1 MKTGEIPS
9 FNFYDEDDP
18 GSGFPKIPKDVTGFN
33 IIQVLLSRA
42 IFGDKNDKLI
52 ENINRII
59 KNLENM
65 TSLYS
70 EANADNEVVNE
81 KLIEAQTR
89 LDSLMKELKTSKLT
103 VSALLKYKRKY
114 FEMESEMEVL
124 LEENATLKFQNTLL
138 ETSLDSTQVQLSTQ
152 VASNTKLEAQNQRLS
167 ESVEAAK
174 KLTVERL
181 NAYGVI
187 QRRSGKL
194 VPTTRASRVDNL
206 RICYSVPSNVLTA
219 SGDKNYLV
227 QVIDPNLN
235 VIGSNIPVQFEE
247 TILKYSYVSAFTYD
261 NELLDVCDFVSAEE
275 GDYEKGVYTVNV
287 FDQQTLVASSTFT
300 LK

>member
-1 MKTGEIPS
+1 MNTTSSNKTSKTPIIILALLLVGTLIYS
-9 FNFYDEDDP
+9 FKMYQDIEATALLLENE
-18 GSGFPKIPKDVTGFN
+18 KIE
-33 IIQVLLSRA
+33 VL
-42 IFGDKNDKLI
+42 
-52 ENINRII
+52 

-70 EANADNEVVNE
+70 EANADNEVAIE

-235 VIGSNIPVQFEE
+235 VIGSNTPVQFED

>member
-1 MKTGEIPS
+1 MTTTSSNKASKTPIIILALLLLGTLIYS
-9 FNFYDEDDP
+9 FKMYQDNKATTSLLENE
-18 GSGFPKIPKDVTGFN
+18 KIE
-33 IIQVLLSRA
+33 VLR
-42 IFGDKNDKLI
+42 
-52 ENINRII
+52 
-59 KNLENM
+59 NLENM
-65 TSLYS
+65 SSLYN
-70 EANADNEVVNE
+70 EANADNEVANE

-89 LDSLMKELKTSKLT
+89 LDSLMNELKSSKLT
-103 VSALLKYKRKY
+103 VSALLNYKKKY

-152 VASNTKLEAQNQRLS
+152 LASNTKLEAQNLQLKAT
-167 ESVEAAK
+167 VNAAK

-206 RICYSVPSNVLTA
+206 RICYSVPSNLLTE
-219 SGDKNYLV
+219 SGEKTYLV
-227 QVIDPNLN
+227 QVIDPSLN
-235 VIGSNIPVQFEE
+235 VIGSNTPVPFEE
-247 TILKYSYVSAFTYD
+247 GVLKYSYVSAFTYN
-261 NELLDVCDFVSAEE
+261 NELLDVCDFVSTKERA
-275 GDYEKGVYTVNV
+275 YEKGLYTVNV
-287 FDQQTLVASSTFT
+287 FDQNTLITSSTFT

>member
-1 MKTGEIPS
+1 MNTTSSNKTSKTPIIILALLLVGTLIYS
-9 FNFYDEDDP
+9 FKMYQDSEATALLLENE
-18 GSGFPKIPKDVTGFN
+18 KIE
-33 IIQVLLSRA
+33 VL
-42 IFGDKNDKLI
+42 
-52 ENINRII
+52 

-70 EANADNEVVNE
+70 EANADNEVANE

-138 ETSLDSTQVQLSTQ
+138 ETFLDSTQVQLSTQ
-152 VASNTKLEAQNQRLS
+152 VASNTKLDAQNQRLY

-235 VIGSNIPVQFEE
+235 VIGSNTPVQFEE

>member
-1 MKTGEIPS
+1 MNTTSSNKTSKTPIIILALLLVGTLIYS
-9 FNFYDEDDP
+9 FKMYQDNKATALLLENE
-18 GSGFPKIPKDVTGFN
+18 KIE
-33 IIQVLLSRA
+33 VL
-42 IFGDKNDKLI
+42 
-52 ENINRII
+52 

-70 EANADNEVVNE
+70 EANADNEVANE

-152 VASNTKLEAQNQRLS
+152 VASNTKLEAQNLRLS

-235 VIGSNIPVQFEE
+235 VIGSNTPVQFEE
-247 TILKYSYVSAFTYD
+247 TILKYSYVSTFTYD

-275 GDYEKGVYTVNV
+275 GDYEKGTYTVNV

>member
-1 MKTGEIPS
+1 MNTTSSNKTSKTPIIILALLLVGTLIYS
-9 FNFYDEDDP
+9 FKMYQDSEATALLLENE
-18 GSGFPKIPKDVTGFN
+18 KIE
-33 IIQVLLSRA
+33 VL
-42 IFGDKNDKLI
+42 
-52 ENINRII
+52 

-70 EANADNEVVNE
+70 EANADNEVANE

-206 RICYSVPSNVLTA
+206 RICYSVPSNVFTS

-235 VIGSNIPVQFEE
+235 VIGSNTPVQFEE

>member
-1 MKTGEIPS
+1 MNTTSSNKISKTPIIILALLLVGTLIYS
-9 FNFYDEDDP
+9 FKMYQDSEATALLLENE
-18 GSGFPKIPKDVTGFN
+18 KIE
-33 IIQVLLSRA
+33 VL
-42 IFGDKNDKLI
+42 
-52 ENINRII
+52 

-70 EANADNEVVNE
+70 EANADNEVANE

-206 RICYSVPSNVLTA
+206 RICYSVPSNVFTS

-235 VIGSNIPVQFEE
+235 VIGSNTPVQFEE

>member
-1 MKTGEIPS
+1 MNTTSSNKTSKTPIIILALLLVGTLIYS
-9 FNFYDEDDP
+9 FKMYQDSEATALLLENE
-18 GSGFPKIPKDVTGFN
+18 KIE
-33 IIQVLLSRA
+33 VL
-42 IFGDKNDKLI
+42 
-52 ENINRII
+52 

-70 EANADNEVVNE
+70 EANADNEVANE

-103 VSALLKYKRKY
+103 VSALLKYKRKC

-235 VIGSNIPVQFEE
+235 VIGSNTPVQFEE

>member
-1 MKTGEIPS
+1 MNTTSSNKTSKTPIIILALLLVGTLIYS
-9 FNFYDEDDP
+9 FKMYQDSEATALLLKNE
-18 GSGFPKIPKDVTGFN
+18 KIE
-33 IIQVLLSRA
+33 VL
-42 IFGDKNDKLI
+42 
-52 ENINRII
+52 

-70 EANADNEVVNE
+70 ETNADNELANE

-235 VIGSNIPVQFEE
+235 VIGSNTPVQFEE

>member
-1 MKTGEIPS
+1 MNTTSSNKTSKTPIIILALLLVGTLIYS
-9 FNFYDEDDP
+9 FKMYQDSEATALLLENE
-18 GSGFPKIPKDVTGFN
+18 KIE
-33 IIQVLLSRA
+33 VL
-42 IFGDKNDKLI
+42 
-52 ENINRII
+52 

-70 EANADNEVVNE
+70 EANADNEVANE

-235 VIGSNIPVQFEE
+235 VIGSNTPVQFED

>member
-1 MKTGEIPS
+1 MTTTSSKKASKTPIIILALLLLGTLIYS
-9 FNFYDEDDP
+9 FKMYQDNKATTSLLENE
-18 GSGFPKIPKDVTGFN
+18 KIE
-33 IIQVLLSRA
+33 VLR
-42 IFGDKNDKLI
+42 
-52 ENINRII
+52 
-59 KNLENM
+59 NLENM
-65 TSLYS
+65 SSLYN
-70 EANADNEVVNE
+70 EANADNEVANE

-89 LDSLMKELKTSKLT
+89 LDSLMNELKSSKLT
-103 VSALLKYKRKY
+103 VSALLNYKKKY

-152 VASNTKLEAQNQRLS
+152 LASNTKLEAQNLQLKAT
-167 ESVEAAK
+167 VNAAK

-206 RICYSVPSNVLTA
+206 RICYSVPSNLLTE
-219 SGDKNYLV
+219 SGEKTYLV
-227 QVIDPNLN
+227 QVIDPSLN
-235 VIGSNIPVQFEE
+235 VIGSNTPVPFEE
-247 TILKYSYVSAFTYD
+247 GVLKYSYVSAFTYN
-261 NELLDVCDFVSAEE
+261 NELLDVCDFVSTKERA
-275 GDYEKGVYTVNV
+275 YEKGLYTVNV
-287 FDQQTLVASSTFT
+287 FDQNTLITSSTFT

>member
-1 MKTGEIPS
+1 MNTTSSNKTSKTPIIILALLLVGTLIYS
-9 FNFYDEDDP
+9 FKMYQDSEATALLLENE
-18 GSGFPKIPKDVTGFN
+18 KIE
-33 IIQVLLSRA
+33 VL
-42 IFGDKNDKLI
+42 
-52 ENINRII
+52 

-70 EANADNEVVNE
+70 EANADNEVANE

-219 SGDKNYLV
+219 SGDKKYLV

-235 VIGSNIPVQFEE
+235 VIGSNTPVQFEE

>member
-1 MKTGEIPS
+1 MNTTSSNKTSKTPIIILALLLVGTLIYS
-9 FNFYDEDDP
+9 FKMYQDIEATALLLENE
-18 GSGFPKIPKDVTGFN
+18 KIE
-33 IIQVLLSRA
+33 VL
-42 IFGDKNDKLI
+42 
-52 ENINRII
+52 

-70 EANADNEVVNE
+70 EANADNEVAIE

-152 VASNTKLEAQNQRLS
+152 VASNTKLEAQNLRLS

-235 VIGSNIPVQFEE
+235 VIGSNTPVQFED

>member
-1 MKTGEIPS
+1 MNTTSSNKTSKTPIIFLALLLVGTLIYS
-9 FNFYDEDDP
+9 FKMYQDSEATALLLENE
-18 GSGFPKIPKDVTGFN
+18 KIE
-33 IIQVLLSRA
+33 VL
-42 IFGDKNDKLI
+42 
-52 ENINRII
+52 

-70 EANADNEVVNE
+70 EANADNEVANE

-235 VIGSNIPVQFEE
+235 VIGSNTPVQFED

>member
-1 MKTGEIPS
+1 MNTTSSNKTSKTPIIILALLLVGTLIYS
-9 FNFYDEDDP
+9 FKMYQDSEATALLLENE
-18 GSGFPKIPKDVTGFN
+18 KIE
-33 IIQVLLSRA
+33 VL
-42 IFGDKNDKLI
+42 
-52 ENINRII
+52 

-70 EANADNEVVNE
+70 EANADNEVANE

-181 NAYGVI
+181 NPYGVI

-235 VIGSNIPVQFEE
+235 VIGSNTPVQFEE

>member
-1 MKTGEIPS
+1 MNTTSSNKTSKTPIIILALLLVGTLIYS
-9 FNFYDEDDP
+9 FKMYQDSEATALLLKNE
-18 GSGFPKIPKDVTGFN
+18 KIE
-33 IIQVLLSRA
+33 VL
-42 IFGDKNDKLI
+42 
-52 ENINRII
+52 

-70 EANADNEVVNE
+70 EANADNEVANE

-181 NAYGVI
+181 NAYGMI

-235 VIGSNIPVQFEE
+235 VIGSNTPVQFEE

>member
-1 MKTGEIPS
+1 MNTTSSNKTSKTPIIILALLLVGTLIYS
-9 FNFYDEDDP
+9 FKMYQDSEATALLLKNE
-18 GSGFPKIPKDVTGFN
+18 KIE
-33 IIQVLLSRA
+33 VL
-42 IFGDKNDKLI
+42 
-52 ENINRII
+52 

-70 EANADNEVVNE
+70 EANADNEVANE

-235 VIGSNIPVQFEE
+235 VIGSNTPVQFEE

>member
-1 MKTGEIPS
+1 MNTTYSNKTSKTPIIILALLLVGTLIYS
-9 FNFYDEDDP
+9 FKMYQDNKATALLLENE
-18 GSGFPKIPKDVTGFN
+18 KIE
-33 IIQVLLSRA
+33 VL
-42 IFGDKNDKLI
+42 
-52 ENINRII
+52 

-70 EANADNEVVNE
+70 EANADNEVANE
-81 KLIEAQTR
+81 KLIQAQTR

-124 LEENATLKFQNTLL
+124 LEENATLKLQNTLL

-152 VASNTKLEAQNQRLS
+152 VASNTKLEAQNLRLS

-235 VIGSNIPVQFEE
+235 VIGSNTPIQFEE
-247 TILKYSYVSAFTYD
+247 TILKYSYVSTFTYD

-275 GDYEKGVYTVNV
+275 GDYEKGTYSVNV

>member
-1 MKTGEIPS
+1 MNTTSSNKTSKTPIIILALLLIGTLIYS
-9 FNFYDEDDP
+9 FKMYQDSEATALLLENE
-18 GSGFPKIPKDVTGFN
+18 KIE
-33 IIQVLLSRA
+33 VL
-42 IFGDKNDKLI
+42 
-52 ENINRII
+52 

-70 EANADNEVVNE
+70 EANADNEVANE

-181 NAYGVI
+181 NPYGVI

-235 VIGSNIPVQFEE
+235 VIGSNTPVQFEE

>member
-1 MKTGEIPS
+1 MNTTSSNKTSKTPIIILALLLVGTLIYS
-9 FNFYDEDDP
+9 FKMYQDSEATALLLENE
-18 GSGFPKIPKDVTGFN
+18 KIE
-33 IIQVLLSRA
+33 VL
-42 IFGDKNDKLI
+42 
-52 ENINRII
+52 

-70 EANADNEVVNE
+70 EANADNEVANE

-89 LDSLMKELKTSKLT
+89 LDLLMKELKTSKLT

-235 VIGSNIPVQFEE
+235 VIGSNTPVQFEE

>member
-1 MKTGEIPS
+1 MNTTSSNKTSKTPIIILALLLVGTLIYS
-9 FNFYDEDDP
+9 FKMYQDSEATALLLENE
-18 GSGFPKIPKDVTGFN
+18 KIE
-33 IIQVLLSRA
+33 VL
-42 IFGDKNDKLI
+42 
-52 ENINRII
+52 

-70 EANADNEVVNE
+70 EANADNEVANE

-152 VASNTKLEAQNQRLS
+152 VASNTKLEAQNQRLY

-235 VIGSNIPVQFEE
+235 VIGSNTSVQFEE

>member
-1 MKTGEIPS
+1 MNTTSSNKTSKTPIIILALLLVGTLIYS
-9 FNFYDEDDP
+9 FKMYQDSEATALLLKNE
-18 GSGFPKIPKDVTGFN
+18 KIE
-33 IIQVLLSRA
+33 VL
-42 IFGDKNDKLI
+42 
-52 ENINRII
+52 

-70 EANADNEVVNE
+70 ETNADNELANE

-235 VIGSNIPVQFEE
+235 VIGSNTPVQFED

>member
-1 MKTGEIPS
+1 MNTTSSNKTSKTPIIILALLLVGTLIYS
-9 FNFYDEDDP
+9 FKMYQDSEATALLLKNE
-18 GSGFPKIPKDVTGFN
+18 KIE
-33 IIQVLLSRA
+33 VL
-42 IFGDKNDKLI
+42 
-52 ENINRII
+52 

-70 EANADNEVVNE
+70 EANADNEVANE

-114 FEMESEMEVL
+114 FEMESEMGVL